1 MALQKT
7 FTLASGV
14 SGNYIR
20 LVTHRWDRSAREC
33 SALFALYVDAAA
45 ALSGKAPLTPWIAK
59 LWLRGDKFDQYL
71 SNAELTSPGILAQ
84 LYVAVKAEPISCDF
98 GSNALADAV
107 DV

>member
-7 FTLASGV
+7 FTLPSGI

-20 LVTHRWDRSAREC
+20 LVAHRWDRAARES
-33 SALFALYVDAAA
+33 SALFALYVGAAA
-45 ALSGKAPLTPWIAK
+45 AQSGKAPLTPWIAK

-71 SNAELTSPGILAQ
+71 SNAELSTPGILAQ
-84 LYVAVKAEPISCDF
+84 LYVAAKAEPLSCDF
-98 GSNALADAV
+98 GSDALADAV

>member
-7 FTLASGV
+7 FTLPSGI

-20 LVTHRWDRSAREC
+20 LVAHRWDRAARES

-45 ALSGKAPLTPWIAK
+45 AQSGKAPLTPWIAK
-59 LWLRGDKFDQYL
+59 LWLRDAKFDQYL
-71 SNAELTSPGILAQ
+71 SNAELSTPGILAQ
-84 LYVAVKAEPISCDF
+84 LYVAAKAEPLSCDF
-98 GSNALADAV
+98 GSDALSDAV

>member
-7 FTLASGV
+7 FTLPSGI

-20 LVTHRWDRSAREC
+20 LVAHRWDRAARES

-45 ALSGKAPLTPWIAK
+45 AQSGKAPMTPWIAK
-59 LWLRGDKFDQYL
+59 LWLRDAKFDQYL
-71 SNAELTSPGILAQ
+71 SNAELSTPGILAQ
-84 LYVAVKAEPISCDF
+84 LYVAAKAEPISCDF
-98 GSNALADAV
+98 GSDALADAV

>member
-7 FTLASGV
+7 FTLPSGI

-20 LVTHRWDRSAREC
+20 LVAHRWDRAARES

-45 ALSGKAPLTPWIAK
+45 AQSGKAPMTPWIAK
-59 LWLRGDKFDQYL
+59 LWLRDAKFDQYL

-84 LYVAVKAEPISCDF
+84 LYVAAKAEPLSCDF
-98 GSNALADAV
+98 GSDALADAV

>member
-1 MALQKT
+1 MALQKS
-7 FTLASGV
+7 FTLPSGI

-20 LVTHRWDRSAREC
+20 LVAHRWDRAAKES

-59 LWLRGDKFDQYL
+59 LWLRGDKFDEYL

-84 LYVAVKAEPISCDF
+84 LYVAAKAEPISCDF
-98 GSNALADAV
+98 GSDAFADAV